1 MLRLVSSII
10 ICSFLCHRESELLDV
25 FKGMDQDGSGHL
37 SPDEIKA
44 GFANLNISISD
55 SELSEAINNSDKDG
69 DGKISYKEFLAAWAK

>member
-1 MLRLVSSII
+1 
-10 ICSFLCHRESELLDV
+10 
-25 FKGMDQDGSGHL
+25 MDQDGSGHL